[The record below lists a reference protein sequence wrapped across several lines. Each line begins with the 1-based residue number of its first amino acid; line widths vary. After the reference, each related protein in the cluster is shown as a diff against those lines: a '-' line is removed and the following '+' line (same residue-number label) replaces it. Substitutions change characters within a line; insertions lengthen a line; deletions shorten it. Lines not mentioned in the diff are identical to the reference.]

1 MREGRALSEVKAAA
15 AAAATV
21 VTWRRCGGG
30 GRGRGG
36 ASVGCGCGVRDAPGV
51 SLLFCSVVLCAPDAL
66 ARCDVCGWQG
76 EAPGRPETRTGRPCA
91 FARAVERWP
100 VAARGVPLPP
110 RWTQRQTRDTRLSI
124 PPHPHSPPPPPAV
137 TGPTPSLVTINAS
150 PPPSIISFLAPSCA
164 WTMKKKERTARPPPT
179 PAPRLPTPCMSV
191 NRRVGRS
198 RGQPLPVPSPPTPPP
213 HPAQVL
219 HKFRPAPPRHPRP
232 LPPRRNPQS
241 PAPPPLT
248 GRSHA
253 TRTASPTGSA
263 ADAAIDAVGGGGGE
277 APQPPAAAAA
287 TASAPAAGTT
297 PATR

>member
-124 PPHPHSPPPPPAV
+124 PPHPHSPPPPPCCNRSHALPCYYQCV
-137 TGPTPSLVTINAS
+137 
-150 PPPSIISFLAPSCA
+150 PPPLNHLFSCPLLRLDNEEKGANSAAAADASATPPHPVHVGEPAGRPLPRSAPARPLAP
-164 WTMKKKERTARPPPT
+164 
-179 PAPRLPTPCMSV
+179 
-191 NRRVGRS
+191 N
-198 RGQPLPVPSPPTPPP
+198 PTPPP
-213 HPAQVL
+213 CPSPAQI
-219 HKFRPAPPRHPRP
+219 PPC
-232 LPPRRNPQS
+232 
-241 PAPPPLT
+241 PPPP
-248 GRSHA
+248 SA
-253 TRTASPTGSA
+253 PSSPS
-263 ADAAIDAVGGGGGE
+263 
-277 APQPPAAAAA
+277 PQPTVPR
-287 TASAPAAGTT
+287 T
-297 PATR
+297 PPSHRALSCNENCEPDRQRRRRCHRRRRWRGR